1 MYYIKYKIKN
11 SSDFVIIVIVRLEIL
26 FSDVVVVFNF
36 SDERYKY
43 LEN

>member
-1 MYYIKYKIKN
+1 MYYIRYKIKN

-36 SDERYKY
+36 SDEWYKY

>member
-36 SDERYKY
+36 SDECYKY